1 MKAPAQGVPCA
12 GAFFVPPQNNSISQ
26 TGDLMTKSLSM
37 LAAVAAFAV
46 VGFGAQSAQAQ
57 GCCKAGLCRIP
68 TLPST
73 AATSMAMLQPQID
86 AQIATRALRPVTT
99 NGDTATLTQISL
111 SNPSGSRS
119 AVEYV
124 LDGKSYVLEPGMALT
139 FNTSQA
145 RKIEFKRG
153 AAESVARY
161 RVSRGSYEFAQTE
174 KGWELY
180 RLASR

>member
-12 GAFFVPPQNNSISQ
+12 GVFFAPPQKL
-26 TGDLMTKSLSM
+26 DLENGEFMIKSLSM
-37 LAAVAAFAV
+37 LAAVAAFSL
-46 VGFGAQSAQAQ
+46 VGFAAQSAQAQ

-73 AATSMAMLQPQID
+73 AATSMAMMQPQID

-153 AAESVARY
+153 AENVARY